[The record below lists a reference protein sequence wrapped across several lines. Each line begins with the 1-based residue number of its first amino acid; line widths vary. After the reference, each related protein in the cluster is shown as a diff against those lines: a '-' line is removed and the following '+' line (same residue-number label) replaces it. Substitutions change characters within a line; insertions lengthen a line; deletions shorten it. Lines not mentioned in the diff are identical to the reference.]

1 MSELTHERERGRDL
15 THIVQM
21 ALRIYKG
28 LYAHS
33 KGLGGIREIVT
44 EVIEQRTSANM
55 CRRYVSFSRMCKRQ
69 LIFIISNIRHVLNGH
84 CLKHLGKRPPDEVG
98 LKIA

>member
-1 MSELTHERERGRDL
+1 MSEPIKQQWANSHTRERGIDL

-44 EVIEQRTSANM
+44 EGTFQNGNFFQI
-55 CRRYVSFSRMCKRQ
+55 VSK
-69 LIFIISNIRHVLNGH
+69 
-84 CLKHLGKRPPDEVG
+84 
-98 LKIA
+98 